1 MAQDELIS
9 KEFQRK
15 LLLNT
20 TLGKISEANE
30 DITVAASRKLHF
42 RQASGYKLFRN
53 INRYEKDI

>member
-1 MAQDELIS
+1 MAHDELIS

-20 TLGKISEANE
+20 TLEKIPEANE

-42 RQASGYKLFRN
+42 R
-53 INRYEKDI
+53 